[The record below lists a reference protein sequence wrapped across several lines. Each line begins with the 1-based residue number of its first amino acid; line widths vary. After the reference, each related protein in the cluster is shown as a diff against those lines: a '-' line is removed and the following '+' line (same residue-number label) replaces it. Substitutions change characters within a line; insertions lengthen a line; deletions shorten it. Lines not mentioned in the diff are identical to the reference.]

1 MVCAAA
7 WLDPDQQA
15 TDHAADTG
23 CPAGPI
29 SEASFTAIVT
39 PQGELLGEP
48 LRSGEGEVIGDLD
61 FALID
66 KRKAFMD
73 ATGHYSRPESL
84 SLLDSIP
91 RPARMS
97 DRRFPGSHAGGD
109 VEESAI
115 SLTDPREASLDG
127 GAV

>member
-1 MVCAAA
+1 
-7 WLDPDQQA
+7 
-15 TDHAADTG
+15 
-23 CPAGPI
+23 
-29 SEASFTAIVT
+29 
-39 PQGELLGEP
+39 

-73 ATGHYSRPESL
+73 ATGHYSRL
-84 SLLDSIP
+84 NHLLIDPTPSAHV
-91 RPARMS
+91 R
-97 DRRFPGSHAGGD
+97 RRFPRSHAGGD

>member
-1 MVCAAA
+1 
-7 WLDPDQQA
+7 
-15 TDHAADTG
+15 
-23 CPAGPI
+23 
-29 SEASFTAIVT
+29 
-39 PQGELLGEP
+39 

-73 ATGHYSRPESL
+73 ATGHWSARIAQPTI
-84 SLLDSIP
+84 DP

-97 DRRFPGSHAGGD
+97 INGLGRTLATSRRAQFHSPIR
-109 VEESAI
+109 E
-115 SLTDPREASLDG
+115 PRYG

>member
-1 MVCAAA
+1 M
-7 WLDPDQQA
+7 
-15 TDHAADTG
+15 ADTG

-29 SEASFTAIVT
+29 SGGSFTAIVT

-73 ATGHYSRPESL
+73 ATGHYSRPELL
-84 SLLDSIP
+84 SLLIDPTPS
-91 RPARMS
+91 AHVHK
-97 DRRFPGSHAGGD
+97 RFPGSHAGGD